1 MNFFSIEFSLL
12 FLSFLAIYWSLKNYK
27 QQNLLIL
34 LFNYTLILVLGNS
47 YVALVLLFYSIFI
60 HFSALAI
67 ASYQKRFLLFAS
79 IAISVLFLCFFKYYS
94 SIKDFVIV
102 LFGFIGFKETQ
113 VDILMPFGIS
123 FYTFASITY
132 LKWVYD
138 GRIQGSAFNKNLQ
151 SFESVATYLSFFPTF
166 ISGPIMRADFFFYQ
180 FEKKRTWI
188 PENTNLIFV
197 LLIFGI
203 TKKIIFASY
212 LDIYVT
218 EILKNPHNFN
228 PIELLLGIYGYSMQI
243 YCDFSGYV
251 NLVCAF
257 ALMIGFDLP
266 TNFNMPY
273 IAKNLKDFW
282 SRWHI
287 SLSTFIRDYIY
298 IPLGG
303 NKKGFFKTQ
312 IFVLISFC
320 ISGVWHGNTL
330 NFLIWGGL
338 HGIGII
344 IVNCMQRFSISFHK
358 IPLLSK
364 LITFNFVTFCWIFFY
379 YQDFSQSLDFFYAF
393 DNDLPI
399 TQTNIILLCLGFFI
413 FFAYQFC
420 IDLDKFYIS
429 HLKKIPNIIKPFYLI
444 LILAFIFSVM
454 PSGIPNFI
462 YADF

>member
-12 FLSFLAIYWSLKNYK
+12 FLCFLAIYWSLKNYK
-27 QQNLLIL
+27 HQNLLIL
-34 LFNYTLILVLGNS
+34 AFNYTLITALGNF
-47 YVALVLLFYSIFI
+47 YIALVLLFYTIFI

-67 ASYQKRFLLFAS
+67 ASYQKRFLFLGS
-79 IAISVLFLCFFKYYS
+79 IAFAVLFLCFFKYYS
-94 SIKDFVIV
+94 SIKDFAIV
-102 LFGFIGFKETQ
+102 FFSFMGFKDSQ
-113 VDILMPFGIS
+113 IDILMPFGIS

-138 GRIQGSAFNKNLQ
+138 GKIQGSAFNKNLQ
-151 SFESVATYLSFFPTF
+151 SFEDLATYLSFFPTF
-166 ISGPIMRADFFFYQ
+166 ISGPIMRADFFFGQ
-180 FEKKRTWI
+180 FEKIRVWK
-188 PENTNLIFV
+188 PENVNLIFM

-203 TKKIIFASY
+203 IKKIIIASY

-218 EILKNPHNFN
+218 EILKNPSSFN
-228 PIELLLGIYGYSMQI
+228 MIELLLGIYGYSIQI

-257 ALMIGFDLP
+257 ALMIGFKLP
-266 TNFNMPY
+266 MNFNMPY

-282 SRWHI
+282 ARWHI

-312 IFVLISFC
+312 LFVLISFC
-320 ISGVWHGNTL
+320 ISGIWHGNTI
-330 NFLIWGGL
+330 NFLVWGGL
-338 HGIGII
+338 HGMGVIV
-344 IVNCMQRFSISFHK
+344 VNCMQKFSINFHK

-379 YQDFSQSLDFFYAF
+379 YQDFSQSLDFIYAF
-393 DNDLPI
+393 NNHLPI
-399 TQTNIILLCLGFFI
+399 TQTNIILLLAGFII
-413 FFAYQFC
+413 FVAYQFC
-420 IDLDKFYIS
+420 INLDKLFVL
-429 HLKKIPNIIKPFYLI
+429 HLGKIPNIIKPLYLI
-444 LILAFIFSVM
+444 ILLAVIFSIM
-454 PSGIPNFI
+454 PNGIPNFI